1 MYDES
6 TFFGRSVSLHGPNAA
21 YAREL
26 YERWM
31 SDPNSIDSETSALF
45 ATGFIPPLDQDT
57 VGRVLPVVGLNVEM
71 IMRAVH
77 LASLIREHGHVAAR
91 LNPLQNDVVLDSQLS
106 LGYHGLTEADLRMLP
121 PSVVGGPAAA
131 GTNNA
136 LDAMTRLRSVYCST
150 IGYEDDHVQNID
162 QRNWLRDAFE
172 SGRYLR
178 GITDTDRLWLLER
191 LTEVD
196 TFEQYLHK
204 TQPFQ
209 GEKRFSV
216 EGVDV
221 VVPVLQSIV
230 ERAAVAG
237 NREVVIGMSHRG
249 RLNVLTHVL
258 HKPYK
263 TMLSEF
269 IKGKKYTV
277 PDTPRLES
285 AGYTGDVKY
294 HKGYELRIETAD
306 HGSVPVTLVPNPS
319 HLEFVNPVVLGRAR
333 AAQEHRDHHGKP
345 SRDILAT
352 LSILI
357 HGDAAFPGQGV
368 VAESLNLSRV
378 PGYRVGGTLHIIA
391 NNQVGFTTDTENS
404 RSTLYSSD
412 LAKGFEI
419 PIVHVNGDDPEACLA
434 MARMALDFR
443 QRFSSDF
450 LIDII
455 GYRRHGHNETDEPR
469 FTQPK
474 MYQTMD
480 NHPRLRAL
488 YADKCIDIG
497 IVTPD
502 QPDAIVGRVREELTA
517 ARAAA
522 LESAGGPVHIP
533 HFEAAKPVVVEQ
545 VSRERLHIL
554 NNAITTPPDGFA
566 TNDKQLR
573 QVLNPRKLAFETDTA
588 SINWA
593 HAEALAFASIL
604 EDGTP
609 IRLSGQDAQ
618 RGTFSQRMLV
628 LHDTETGARCHLLR
642 FVPTAHASIAI
653 LNSPLSE
660 TAALG
665 FEYGYSAHAAE
676 TLVLWEAQ
684 FGDFSNGAQVI
695 IDQFIV
701 SGHAKWAQSSSLVLL
716 LPHGHEGQGPEHSS
730 GRVERFL
737 QLAAGN
743 NIRVANCTT
752 AANYYHLLRRQA
764 ASLRTDARPLIVMT
778 PKSLL
783 RHPKA
788 ASTVNDLALGSF
800 QPVLD
805 DNRIE
810 LDKLSVE
817 KLVLSSGKIIVDLLA
832 SPQLSVRNI
841 GLLRLEEIHPF
852 PIEELKTTI
861 AMYPNAKELVFVQE
875 EPYNMGTMTYVLPYL
890 QEFFSKQLV
899 ITPVHRPTAASPA
912 EGSIDMHVAVQT
924 HIVET
929 ALA

>member
-1 MYDES
+1 MHDDS
-6 TFFGRSVSLHGPNAA
+6 ITVDRSLSLHGPNAA

-31 SDPNSIDSETSALF
+31 EDPGSIDSDTSALF
-45 ATGFIPPLDQDT
+45 ATGYIPPADT
-57 VGRVLPVVGLNVEM
+57 VSQKTSVETTNVET

-77 LASLIREHGHVAAR
+77 LARLIREHGHVEAN
-91 LNPLQNDVVLDSQLS
+91 LNPLHKPAKVDPQLT
-106 LGYHGLTEADLRMLP
+106 LGYHGLTEADLTSLP

-131 GTNNA
+131 GTTNA
-136 LDAMTRLRSVYCST
+136 LDAMNRLRQVYCGT
-150 IGYEDDHVQNID
+150 IGYEDDHVQSPD

-178 GITDTDRLWLLER
+178 AVTNEDRSWLLER
-191 LTEVD
+191 ITEVD
-196 TFEQYLHK
+196 TFEQFLHK

-209 GEKRFSV
+209 GEKRFSI
-216 EGVDV
+216 EGVDML
-221 VVPVLQSIV
+221 VPVLQSIV
-230 ERAAVAG
+230 QGAALAG
-237 NREVVIGMSHRG
+237 NREVVIGMAHRG

-258 HKPYK
+258 KKPYRQ
-263 TMLSEF
+263 MLSEF
-269 IKGKKYTV
+269 IKGKKYLV
-277 PDTPRLES
+277 PSTS
-285 AGYTGDVKY
+285 GAGSGGYTGDVKY

-333 AAQEHRDHHGKP
+333 AAQEHRDHQGKP
-345 SRDILAT
+345 SRDILAA

-378 PGYRVGGTLHIIA
+378 PGYRVGGTIHIIA
-391 NNQVGFTTDTENS
+391 NNQVGFTTDPENS

-419 PIVHVNGDDPEACLA
+419 PIVHVNGDDPDACLA

-443 QRFSSDF
+443 QKFGCDF

-469 FTQPK
+469 YTQPK
-474 MYQTMD
+474 MYGVVD
-480 NHPRLRAL
+480 AHPRLREL
-488 YADKCIDIG
+488 YADQLTAKG
-497 IVTPD
+497 AVTASD
-502 QPDAIVGRVREELTA
+502 VEAMLTRVREELSD
-517 ARAAA
+517 ARQYAI
-522 LESAGGPVHIP
+522 EQAGGTVSTPVVADTP
-533 HFEAAKPVVVEQ
+533 DVVVENVTFDRLQ
-545 VSRERLHIL
+545 VL
-554 NNAITTPPDGFA
+554 NDAITSTPEGFA
-566 TNDKQLR
+566 VNDKQLR
-573 QVLNPRKLAFETDTA
+573 QVLKPRKAALSAEEPA
-588 SINWA
+588 INWA
-593 HAEALAFASIL
+593 HAEALAYASIL

-628 LHDTETGARCHLLR
+628 LHDIETGARCHLLR
-642 FVPTAHASIAI
+642 FVPTANASIAI

-665 FEYGYSAHAAE
+665 FEYGYSAHAKE
-676 TLVLWEAQ
+676 TLVLWEGQ
-684 FGDFSNGAQVI
+684 FGDFANGAQVI

-701 SGHAKWAQSSSLVLL
+701 SGDAKWSQKSGLVML
-716 LPHGHEGQGPEHSS
+716 LPHGYEGQGPEHSS

-737 QLAAGN
+737 QSAAGN

-752 AANYYHLLRRQA
+752 PANYFHLLRRQA
-764 ASLRTDARPLIVMT
+764 TSLAVDPRPLIVMT

-788 ASTVNDLALGSF
+788 VSNASDLTSGSF

-805 DNRIE
+805 DLRTGI
-810 LDKLSVE
+810 DKTSIKRV
-817 KLVLSSGKIIVDLLA
+817 VMSSGKVIVDLLA
-832 SPQLSVRNI
+832 SP
-841 GLLRLEEIHPF
+841 LLEAGTTALIRLEEIHPF
-852 PIEELKTTI
+852 PVNDINRTLAT
-861 AMYPNAKELVFVQE
+861 YPNATEFVFVQE
-875 EPYNMGTMTYVLPYL
+875 EPLNMGTAGYVCPRLKEILPSSL
-890 QEFFSKQLV
+890 DFRVVS
-899 ITPVHRPTAASPA
+899 RPMEASPA
-912 EGSIDMHVAVQT
+912 EGSIDMHNAMQA
-924 HIVET
+924 HIVQS
-929 ALA
+929 ALS

>member
-1 MYDES
+1 MHDDS
-6 TFFGRSVSLHGPNAA
+6 ITVDRSLSLHGPNAA

-31 SDPNSIDSETSALF
+31 EDPGSIDSDTSALF
-45 ATGFIPPLDQDT
+45 ATGYIPPVET
-57 VGRVLPVVGLNVEM
+57 TSKNSSIETTNVET

-77 LASLIREHGHVAAR
+77 LARLIREHGHVEAN
-91 LNPLQNDVVLDSQLS
+91 LNPLHKPAKVDPQLT
-106 LGYHGLTEADLRMLP
+106 LGYHGLTEADLASLP

-131 GTNNA
+131 GTTNA
-136 LDAMTRLRSVYCST
+136 LDAMNRLRQVYCGT
-150 IGYEDDHVQNID
+150 IGYEDDHVQSPD

-178 GITDTDRLWLLER
+178 AVTNEDRSWLLER
-191 LTEVD
+191 ITEVD
-196 TFEQYLHK
+196 TFEQFLHK

-209 GEKRFSV
+209 GEKRFSI
-216 EGVDV
+216 EGVDML
-221 VVPVLQSIV
+221 VPVLQSIV
-230 ERAAVAG
+230 QGAALAG
-237 NREVVIGMSHRG
+237 NREVVIGMAHRG

-258 HKPYK
+258 KKPYRQ
-263 TMLSEF
+263 MLSEF
-269 IKGKKYTV
+269 IKGKKYLV
-277 PDTPRLES
+277 PSTS
-285 AGYTGDVKY
+285 GAGSGGYTGDVKY

-333 AAQEHRDHHGKP
+333 AAQEHRDHQGKP
-345 SRDILAT
+345 SRDILAA

-378 PGYRVGGTLHIIA
+378 PGYRVGGTIHIIA
-391 NNQVGFTTDTENS
+391 NNQVGFTTDPENS

-419 PIVHVNGDDPEACLA
+419 PIVHVNGDDPDACLA

-443 QRFSSDF
+443 QKFGCDF

-469 FTQPK
+469 YTQPK
-474 MYQTMD
+474 MYGVVD
-480 NHPRLRAL
+480 AHPRLREL
-488 YADKCIDIG
+488 YATH
-497 IVTPD
+497 VTAKGAVSASEV
-502 QPDAIVGRVREELTA
+502 DAMLSRVREELND
-517 ARAAA
+517 ARQYAI
-522 LESAGGPVHIP
+522 EQAGGTVSTPAVVDAP
-533 HFEAAKPVVVEQ
+533 DVVVKNVTFDRLQ
-545 VSRERLHIL
+545 VL
-554 NNAITTPPDGFA
+554 NDAITSTPEGFA
-566 TNDKQLR
+566 VNDKQLR
-573 QVLNPRKLAFETDTA
+573 QVLKPRKAALSADEPA
-588 SINWA
+588 INWA
-593 HAEALAFASIL
+593 HAEALAYASIL

-628 LHDTETGARCHLLR
+628 LHDIETGARCHLLR
-642 FVPTAHASIAI
+642 FVPTANASIAI

-665 FEYGYSAHAAE
+665 FEYGYSAHAKE
-676 TLVLWEAQ
+676 TLVLWEGQ
-684 FGDFSNGAQVI
+684 FGDFANGAQVI

-701 SGHAKWAQSSSLVLL
+701 SGDAKWSQKSGLVML
-716 LPHGHEGQGPEHSS
+716 LPHGYEGQGPEHSS

-737 QLAAGN
+737 QSAAGN

-752 AANYYHLLRRQA
+752 PANYFHLLRRQA
-764 ASLRTDARPLIVMT
+764 TSLAVDPRPLIVMT

-788 ASTVNDLALGSF
+788 VSNAADLTSGSF

-805 DNRIE
+805 DMRAG
-810 LDKLSVE
+810 LDKTAIKRV
-817 KLVLSSGKIIVDLLA
+817 VMSSGKVIVDLLA
-832 SPQLSVRNI
+832 SP
-841 GLLRLEEIHPF
+841 LLEPGTTALIRLEEIHPF
-852 PIEELKTTI
+852 PVNDINRILAT
-861 AMYPNAKELVFVQE
+861 YPNATEFVFVQE
-875 EPYNMGTMTYVLPYL
+875 EPLNMGTAGYVCPRL
-890 QEFFSKQLV
+890 QEILPSSLAFRVVS
-899 ITPVHRPTAASPA
+899 RPMEASPA
-912 EGSIDMHVAVQT
+912 EGSIDMHNAMQA
-924 HIVET
+924 HIVQS
-929 ALA
+929 ALS

>member
-1 MYDES
+1 MHDDS
-6 TFFGRSVSLHGPNAA
+6 ITVDRSLSLHGPNAA

-31 SDPNSIDSETSALF
+31 EDPGSIDPDTSALF
-45 ATGFIPPLDQDT
+45 ATGYIPPVDT
-57 VGRVLPVVGLNVEM
+57 AGQQGAGETTNVETV
-71 IMRAVH
+71 MRAVH
-77 LASLIREHGHVAAR
+77 LARLIREHGHVEAN
-91 LNPLQNDVVLDSQLS
+91 LNPLRRQEKTDPQLTLS
-106 LGYHGLTEADLRMLP
+106 YHGLTEEDLASLP

-131 GTNNA
+131 GTPNA
-136 LDAMTRLRSVYCST
+136 LVAMNRLRQVYCGT
-150 IGYEDDHVQNID
+150 IGYEDDHVQSPE

-178 GITDTDRLWLLER
+178 SVTNEDRLWLLER
-191 LTEVD
+191 ITEVD
-196 TFEQYLHK
+196 TFEQFLHK

-209 GEKRFSV
+209 GEKRFSI
-216 EGVDV
+216 EGVDML
-221 VVPVLQSIV
+221 VPVLQSIV
-230 ERAAVAG
+230 QGAAIAG
-237 NREVVIGMSHRG
+237 NREVVIGMAHRG

-258 HKPYK
+258 KKPYRQ
-263 TMLSEF
+263 MLSEF
-269 IKGKKYTV
+269 IKGKKYLV
-277 PDTPRLES
+277 PSTS
-285 AGYTGDVKY
+285 GAGSGGYTGDVKY

-333 AAQEHRDHHGKP
+333 AAQEHRDHQGKP
-345 SRDILAT
+345 SRDILAA

-378 PGYRVGGTLHIIA
+378 PGYRVGGTIHIIA
-391 NNQVGFTTDTENS
+391 NNQVGFTTDPENS

-419 PIVHVNGDDPEACLA
+419 PIVHVNGDDPDACLA

-443 QRFSSDF
+443 QKFGCDF

-469 FTQPK
+469 YTQPK
-474 MYQTMD
+474 MYSVVD
-480 NHPRLRAL
+480 AHPRLREL
-488 YADKCIDIG
+488 YAGRLQEKG
-497 IVTPD
+497 AVASSSV
-502 QPDAIVGRVREELTA
+502 DAMLARVREELND
-517 ARAAA
+517 ARQYA
-522 LESAGGPVHIP
+522 LEQAGGTVATPTVVD
-533 HFEAAKPVVVEQ
+533 AQDVVVEN
-545 VSRERLHIL
+545 VTLERLQVL
-554 NNAITTPPDGFA
+554 NDAITSTPEGFA
-566 TNDKQLR
+566 VNDKQLR
-573 QVLNPRKLAFETDTA
+573 QVLKPRKAALTSEEPA
-588 SINWA
+588 INWA

-628 LHDTETGARCHLLR
+628 LHDIESGARCHLLR
-642 FVPTAHASIAI
+642 FVPTANASIAI

-665 FEYGYSAHAAE
+665 FEYGYSAHAKE
-676 TLVLWEAQ
+676 TLVLWEGQ
-684 FGDFSNGAQVI
+684 FGDFANGAQVI

-701 SGHAKWAQSSSLVLL
+701 SGDAKWSQKSGLVML
-716 LPHGHEGQGPEHSS
+716 LPHGYEGQGPEHSS

-737 QLAAGN
+737 QSAAGN

-752 AANYYHLLRRQA
+752 PANYFHLLRRQA
-764 ASLRTDARPLIVMT
+764 TSLAADPRPLIVMT

-788 ASTVNDLALGSF
+788 VSTAADLATGTF

-805 DNRIE
+805 DLRDGLNKADIKRI
-810 LDKLSVE
+810 VM
-817 KLVLSSGKIIVDLLA
+817 SSGKVIVDLLA
-832 SPQLSVRNI
+832 SP
-841 GLLRLEEIHPF
+841 LLEAGATALVRLEEIHPF
-852 PIEELKTTI
+852 PVKDVESIVAT
-861 AMYPNAKELVFVQE
+861 YPNATEFVFVQE
-875 EPYNMGTMTYVLPYL
+875 EPLNMGTASYVCPRLRELLPSSL
-890 QEFFSKQLV
+890 SFRVVS
-899 ITPVHRPTAASPA
+899 RPMEASPA
-912 EGSIDMHVAVQT
+912 EGSIDMHNAMQA
-924 HIVET
+924 HIVQS
-929 ALA
+929 ALS